1 MAPKV
6 TEQYRKEKRAS
17 ILEAALDCFVEKGF
31 QATSVD
37 DIVRR
42 SGMSKGALY
51 GYFSS
56 KEEMYIDLA
65 HSRMDEM
72 AEIVHGPFSQLN
84 GATAKIKSLFAR
96 FRNQPLTDLRKWL
109 AFHLE
114 FMVYISRNPELI
126 GMHSNYRDKGLGL
139 VGRLLAEGKASGEF
153 RSDLDETAA
162 SYIFWSVRDGLAV
175 NFMLGGDEEEYKRIL
190 DRMEEML
197 LRHLRKE
204 PLR

>member
-6 TEQYRKEKRAS
+6 TEQYRKEKRTS

-56 KEEMYIDLA
+56 KEEMYIELA

-72 AEIVHGPFSQLN
+72 AEIVHGPFNRLN
-84 GATAKIKSLFAR
+84 GATAKIQSLFTR
-96 FRNQPLTDLRKWL
+96 FRNQSLADLRKWL
-109 AFHLE
+109 TFHLE
-114 FMVYISRNPELI
+114 FMVYISRNPELV
-126 GMHSNYRDKGLGL
+126 GMHNNYRDKGLGI

-153 RSDLDETAA
+153 RPDLDESAA

-175 NFMLGGDEEEYKRIL
+175 NFMVDGDEGEYQRIL
-190 DRMEEML
+190 DQMEEMV
-197 LRHLRKE
+197 LRHLRKD